1 MAWFRVRLT
10 EEEQRVVN
18 EERCCHPNLR
28 IREKMLVLWLLHTG
42 LTRQHAAKAV
52 GVSRATVQRYVAAFR
67 QGGLDGLRQWNL
79 SRPVSEMAAYRELI
93 RASFEKQPATTIAEA
108 CERIFQLTGLR
119 RGPSQ
124 VRKFL
129 KDLGLKF
136 YRVRAIPVPPKKNLA
151 EHVADQA
158 AFLETKLKPVL
169 AAAQAGEGHVFF
181 VDAAHFVFGT
191 FLCYLWSFT
200 RIFVRAASGRQR
212 FNVLGAW
219 NAVTRQLI
227 AVTNFKFRRFQGG
240 SRAARR
246 VKFPP
251 ANRSWRGA
259 GGRDLRPKCHLPCSA
274 EKLGELGDPGFQ
286 ARLFW
291 KRLWHFF
298 LVADPPQG
306 RQHVGKRWLFL
317 LPVPRSE
324 GKT

>member
-42 LTRQHAAKAV
+42 LTRQQAAKAA

-93 RASFEKQPATTIAEA
+93 RACFEKQPATTIAEA

-136 YRVRAIPVPPKKNLA
+136 SDPTGLQVLKKCRVSVRR
-151 EHVADQA
+151 
-158 AFLETKLKPVL
+158 
-169 AAAQAGEGHVFF
+169 
-181 VDAAHFVFGT
+181 HFCHPT
-191 FLCYLWSFT
+191 SFQGRGCENGRST
-200 RIFVRAASGRQR
+200 EDPASG
-212 FNVLGAW
+212 
-219 NAVTRQLI
+219 
-227 AVTNFKFRRFQGG
+227 
-240 SRAARR
+240 S
-246 VKFPP
+246 
-251 ANRSWRGA
+251 
-259 GGRDLRPKCHLPCSA
+259 
-274 EKLGELGDPGFQ
+274 
-286 ARLFW
+286 
-291 KRLWHFF
+291 
-298 LVADPPQG
+298 
-306 RQHVGKRWLFL
+306 
-317 LPVPRSE
+317 
-324 GKT
+324 

>member
-136 YRVRAIPVPPKKNLA
+136 YRVRAIPVPPKK
-151 EHVADQA
+151 
-158 AFLETKLKPVL
+158 
-169 AAAQAGEGHVFF
+169 
-181 VDAAHFVFGT
+181 
-191 FLCYLWSFT
+191 
-200 RIFVRAASGRQR
+200 
-212 FNVLGAW
+212 
-219 NAVTRQLI
+219 
-227 AVTNFKFRRFQGG
+227 
-240 SRAARR
+240 
-246 VKFPP
+246 
-251 ANRSWRGA
+251 
-259 GGRDLRPKCHLPCSA
+259 
-274 EKLGELGDPGFQ
+274 KLGRARCRPSRFSRNRTEATLGRRPS
-286 ARLFW
+286 R
-291 KRLWHFF
+291 
-298 LVADPPQG
+298 
-306 RQHVGKRWLFL
+306 
-317 LPVPRSE
+317 
-324 GKT
+324 